1 MPQLNPEFYISQLFW
16 LVISFTF
23 LFIFLWRISLPRISI
38 VLKNRESRINEDI
51 KMSKKL
57 QSEAEEIQI
66 KIENQLREAKL
77 EASDLIKKAN
87 HNFQDKI
94 SNELDKLDKQL
105 SKKIEES
112 SSIIEQNK
120 IKSINEV
127 QSQIYQITKLTLSK
141 ISTIKVSD
149 IEVKDVVDNIHKKE
163 IN

>member
-1 MPQLNPEFYISQLFW
+1 
-16 LVISFTF
+16 
-23 LFIFLWRISLPRISI
+23 
-38 VLKNRESRINEDI
+38 
-51 KMSKKL
+51 MSKKL